1 MFFRDQVAQSGA
13 VPEPLDGL
21 TLEIG
26 GRQLSI
32 VEVGQTDISPS
43 TVVHIPELDVA
54 VAGDA
59 VYNEMHAMLGWSGP
73 SGWERRLQSVDT
85 IEKLDPKI
93 IVCGHRNPESSYHEV
108 TRMLDETQSYIS
120 DFAQGAQ
127 SLASAEELINL
138 MESKYPDCGSRWT
151 LHLSA
156 QSWFSRRRA

>member
-1 MFFRDQVAQSGA
+1 MFFRDQVAQPCA

-26 GRQLSI
+26 DHQLSI
-32 VEVGQTDISPS
+32 VEVGQTDVNPS
-43 TVVHIPELDVA
+43 TVVHIPELDVV

-59 VYNEMHAMLGWSGP
+59 VYNKMHSMLGLSGP

-93 IVCGHRNPESSYHEV
+93 IVCGHRKPESSDHEV
-108 TRMLDETQSYIS
+108 SRMLDETRSYIS
-120 DFAQGAQ
+120 DFARGAQ
-127 SLASAEELINL
+127 SLDSADELIDL
-138 MESKYPDCGSRWT
+138 MEWKYPDFGSRWT